1 MQYLLDEDEF
11 EEFKK
16 FKNDNAKIAK
26 TTSDT
31 MRALQDFIKKSKIS
45 LATSPSMSPFSVLV
59 LQVETTDVPPYIIDL
74 IEYTHGIRL

>member
-26 TTSDT
+26 TTSDI
-31 MRALQDFIKKSKIS
+31 MRDLQDFIKKSKIS
-45 LATSPSMSPFSVLV
+45 LATSPSMSPFPVLV
-59 LQVETTDVPPYIIDL
+59 LQVETTDIPPYIIDL
-74 IEYTHGIRL
+74 IEHTHGIRL